1 MEKGLP
7 LLQPDVVLREI
18 AEMDAVRMSERVRRA
33 MELVGQIHADERH
46 WSGLS
51 TLEHV
56 ADVLRELSAFH
67 PDEDAIIACLLHHS
81 LETKKITLPEL
92 EEEFGPTVR
101 ELVSGVH
108 LLSQVQVQRRRSS
121 IEHLRLML
129 PSVAGDVR
137 VVLMILCDRLCL
149 LERLPL
155 LSSAERK
162 WTAQNAL
169 QLFAPVAARLGI
181 HAIKQRM
188 EALAFPVLYA
198 TDAQRIVEQL
208 RNVSVRGESF
218 LPQVAHVLRD
228 ALREAGIAAR
238 VESREKQ
245 PYSVFQKMRD
255 KSLTHVTSLYD
266 LYAVR
271 IITRSEE
278 DCYRALG
285 LAHRLAKAVQNR
297 FKDYIAFPK
306 PNGYRSLHTTVVGL
320 PGAPDGVFVEV
331 QVRTEDMQLEAEYG
345 VAAHWGYKE
354 WGSARRVADAVQ
366 LTRMLALQ
374 EPMEEG
380 NGVASSPTRVRLVD
394 HIYVLTPAGDIVELP
409 EGATPLDFAFQI
421 HSDLGLAFKSARVN
435 GAVVPLTHQLENG
448 DVVEVQRHR
457 TPKPSP
463 EWLHVVRMASSRSRL
478 KRYLYALNRDE
489 LVAKGRE
496 MLNEELIKQRMPPL
510 DTDLSLLRQVGGR
523 VLTMHEREDLLLK
536 LGQGSEKPGSL
547 LQQLQHA
554 GSKRPAARRSKNV
567 TPAPV
572 GNGVLIEDGVPLP
585 IRFAQC
591 CKANDGSQPP
601 IDGLI
606 GRSGRV
612 MIHKKSCR
620 MIRSANKERRVKVRW
635 S

>member
-7 LLQPDVVLREI
+7 LLQPESVIRDM
-18 AEMDAVRMSERVRRA
+18 AERGAAPMTQRVQRA
-33 MELVGQIHADERH
+33 MLLAEEVHAGETH

-51 TLEHV
+51 TLQHL

-67 PDEDAIIACLLHHS
+67 PDEDAIIACLLHHA
-81 LETKKITLPEL
+81 LETKRITLPEL
-92 EEEFGPTVR
+92 EAEFGSTVR

-137 VVLMILCDRLCL
+137 VVLMLLCDRLCL
-149 LERLPL
+149 LERLPS
-155 LSSAERK
+155 LSPAERR

-181 HAIKQRM
+181 HALKQRM
-188 EALAFPVLYA
+188 EALAFPVLYP
-198 TDAQRIVEQL
+198 TDAQRITEQL
-208 RNVSVRGESF
+208 RTVSVRGESF
-218 LPQVAHVLRD
+218 LPQVAQALQA
-228 ALREAGIAAR
+228 ALREAGVAAR
-238 VESREKQ
+238 VESREKL
-245 PYSVFQKMRD
+245 PYSVFLKMKD
-255 KSLTHVTSLYD
+255 KSITHVTSLYD

-271 IITRSEE
+271 IVTQSEE

-285 LAHRLAKAVQNR
+285 LAHRQAKAVQNR

-331 QVRTEDMQLEAEYG
+331 QVRTEEMQLEAEYG

-374 EPMEEG
+374 EPVEEVG
-380 NGVASSPTRVRLVD
+380 ALASAPSRVRLVD

-421 HSDLGLAFKSARVN
+421 HTDLGLAFKAARVN
-435 GAVVPLTHQLENG
+435 GAVVPLTHALENG

-457 TPKPSP
+457 TPHPSP

-478 KRYLYALNRDE
+478 KRFLYAQNRDGLVARGRE
-489 LVAKGRE
+489 LV
-496 MLNEELIKQRMPPL
+496 NEELIKLHLPPL
-510 DTDLSLLRQVGGR
+510 DAELTLLRQAGER
-523 VLTMHEREDLLLK
+523 PLTLHEREDLLLK
-536 LGQGSEKPGSL
+536 VGQGSERPGSV
-547 LQQLQHA
+547 LQQVQHA
-554 GSKRPAARRSKNV
+554 HPQRPAARRVRRSAA
-567 TPAPV
+567 APT
-572 GNGVLIEDGVPLP
+572 GSSVLIEDGVPLP

-591 CKANDGSQPP
+591 CKANDGTRPV

-606 GRSGRV
+606 GRAGRV
-612 MIHKKSCR
+612 MIHRRGCR
-620 MIRSANKERRVKVRW
+620 MIRGANAERRVKVRW
-635 S
+635 R